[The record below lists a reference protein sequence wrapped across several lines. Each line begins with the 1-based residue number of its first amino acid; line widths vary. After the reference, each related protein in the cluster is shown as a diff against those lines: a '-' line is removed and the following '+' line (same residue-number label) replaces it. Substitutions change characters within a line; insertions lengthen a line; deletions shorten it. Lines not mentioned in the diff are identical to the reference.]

1 MKNLSL
7 LFSIVVLAAA
17 TCFAQTSAFTYQGKL
32 GNSGVPAN
40 GDYQFEFKLFDASGG
55 TNQIGTTQS
64 VPANVPTPTPAVN
77 GKICY
82 TNGGDIWKM
91 DADGSNR
98 VSVIDAGTNDIQ
110 PVWSPGGGK
119 IAFKSDRDVAPGRG
133 LYSVNADGTGLT
145 LLTSG
150 DGNADPAW
158 SPDGTRIAF
167 ASNRDNLIT
176 SIYLMNPDGSNVTR
190 LTNQLPFS
198 DAGPVWS
205 PDGTRMVFETNQGLG
220 SNIGII
226 NLDGTGRAVI
236 GAGQFPAWSPD
247 GAKIIF
253 SRVPPA
259 ESSYQLFTMNP
270 DGSGVT
276 QLTSGNFNDQYPA
289 WSPDGQ
295 KIVFVRNISGTVG
308 LWTMNADGTG
318 QVGFA
323 NTNTI
328 GNGYPDWQRAPNTP
342 VGSSVTVQTSDAM
355 VTFANVCL
363 EGTTTFSPITPDT
376 AQLPPGYTLCP
387 TCQAYDIATTACYSP
402 PVTVC
407 LAVPV
412 AVDQQTFILLKL
424 MHLENNAFVDRTT
437 GHLTDAGGA
446 RFVCGV
452 VQSLSPFA
460 LASSAGPTAAPGLIS
475 GTITNSAGE
484 SVSGVV
490 ITLSGSEARKTITDA
505 NGFYRFDNVEA
516 GAFYTVTPSR
526 LNYHFAPD
534 NRFFSLLGN
543 MTDAGFTAT
552 RDAVSVGN
560 VIDTPEYFV
569 RQHYLDFLWR
579 EPDEAGF
586 NFWSDQVLECGADP
600 SCLER
605 RRVNVSAAYFLS
617 IEFQETGGLVDG
629 LYRASYGR
637 APLYAEFMPD
647 SAAVARGVIV
657 GRNGWQQQLA
667 ANKQAFIDAWV
678 QRSDFH
684 TTYDGLSND
693 GYVDQLIAHTG
704 VDFTASER
712 DELVSG
718 LTSGTLTRASA
729 LRRIVE
735 NQSFARAKFN
745 EAFVMMQY
753 FGYLRRDPDDGGYQ
767 FWLRKLNEFN
777 GNFEQAEM
785 VRAFLISGE
794 YRQRFGT
801 P

>member
-1 MKNLSL
+1 
-7 LFSIVVLAAA
+7 
-17 TCFAQTSAFTYQGKL
+17 
-32 GNSGVPAN
+32 
-40 GDYQFEFKLFDASGG
+40 
-55 TNQIGTTQS
+55 
-64 VPANVPTPTPAVN
+64 
-77 GKICY
+77 
-82 TNGGDIWKM
+82 M
-91 DADGSNR
+91 DPDGSNR
-98 VSVIDAGTNDIQ
+98 VSVIDAGTNDVQ
-110 PVWSPGGGK
+110 PVWSPNGAK
-119 IAFKSDRDVAPGRG
+119 IAFKTDRDVAPGRG

-150 DGNADPAW
+150 EGNADPAW
-158 SPDGTRIAF
+158 SPDGTKIAF

-176 SIYLMNPDGSNVTR
+176 SIYIMNADGANVTR

-198 DAGPVWS
+198 DAAPVWS

-226 NLDGTGRAVI
+226 NLDGTGRTVI

-253 SRVPPA
+253 SRIPPA
-259 ESSYQLFTMNP
+259 ESNYQLFTMNP

-342 VGSSVTVQTSDAM
+342 VGSPVTVQTSDAM
-355 VTFANVCL
+355 VTFANVCMA
-363 EGTTTFSPITPDT
+363 GTTTFSPITPNP

-387 TCQAYDIATTACYSP
+387 TCPAYDIATTACYSP
-402 PVTVC
+402 PVTTC
-407 LAVPV
+407 LAVPAV
-412 AVDQQTFILLKL
+412 VDQQAFILLKL

-437 GHLTDAGGA
+437 GHITDAGGK

-452 VQSLSPFA
+452 TQSLSPFA

-475 GTITNSAGE
+475 GTITNNDGASLG
-484 SVSGVV
+484 GVV
-490 ITLSGSEARKTITDA
+490 INLSGSQSRRTITDA
-505 NGFYRFDNVEA
+505 NGNYSFDNVEA
-516 GAFYTVTPSR
+516 GGFYTVTPSR
-526 LNYHFAPD
+526 PNYHFAPD
-534 NRFFSLLGN
+534 NRVFSLLGN

-552 RDAVSVGN
+552 PNAVSVGN

-569 RQHYLDFLWR
+569 RQHYLDFLGR

-586 NFWSDQVLECGADP
+586 NFWSDQMLECGADAT
-600 SCLER
+600 CLER

-617 IEFQETGGLVDG
+617 IEFQETGGLVDA

-637 APLYAEFMPD
+637 RPLYAEFLPD
-647 SAAVARGVIV
+647 SEAVARDVVV
-657 GRNGWQQQLA
+657 GRNGWQQQLET
-667 ANKQAFIDAWV
+667 NKQAFVDAWV
-678 QRSDFH
+678 LRAAFIGA
-684 TTYDGLSND
+684 YDNLSN
-693 GYVDQLIAHTG
+693 GRYVDQLIAHTAAPY
-704 VDFTASER
+704 TTSER
-712 DELVSG
+712 DALVAG
-718 LTSGTLTRASA
+718 LTNGALTRAAA

-735 NQSFARAKFN
+735 NPGFVRAKFN
-745 EAFVMMQY
+745 ETFVMMQY
-753 FGYLRRDPDDGGYQ
+753 FGYLRRDPDESGYQ

-794 YRQRFGT
+794 YRQRFR
-801 P
+801 